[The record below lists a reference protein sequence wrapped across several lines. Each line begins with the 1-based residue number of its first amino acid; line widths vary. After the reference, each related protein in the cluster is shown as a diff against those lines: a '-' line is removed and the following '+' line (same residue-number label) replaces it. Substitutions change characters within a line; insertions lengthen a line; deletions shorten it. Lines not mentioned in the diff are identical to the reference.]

1 MTVMTMNERIREL
14 AEQADIDCELLTRWL
29 RPNAY
34 IWTATDDE
42 LAKFA
47 ELIVNEC
54 VDIADDY
61 VKDFLVEEHI
71 KFNHPRSKIGLKIK
85 EHFGVGEK

>member
-1 MTVMTMNERIREL
+1 MNNRIRIEEL
-14 AEQADIDCELLTRWL
+14 YKLAHIDYNGSKVFD
-29 RPNAY
+29 P
-34 IWTATDDE
+34 
-42 LAKFA
+42 AKFA
-47 ELIVNEC
+47 ELIIAEC

-85 EHFGVGEK
+85 RHFGVGEK

>member
-1 MTVMTMNERIREL
+1 
-14 AEQADIDCELLTRWL
+14 
-29 RPNAY
+29 
-34 IWTATDDE
+34 
-42 LAKFA
+42 
-47 ELIVNEC
+47 LIIAEC

-85 EHFGVGEK
+85 QHFGVGEK